1 MMSKYS
7 AFNDKGFKAAIQNLL
22 KQVQEVYL
30 SDNIPWV
37 VGYSGGKDSTAALQL
52 VWMALADLA
61 PEKRHKTIH
70 VITND
75 TLVENP
81 IVALWVNQSLETISV
96 TAQKLN
102 LPIVPNKLEPITD
115 DTFWVKMLGCGY
127 PAPRPKFRW
136 CTSRLKIDPTSRFIQ
151 KVVSTSGEAIVVLG
165 TRKAESAARAQVM
178 EKHSLNSTREHLNQ
192 HSSLTNAWIYPPIG
206 DWSNDDV
213 WTFLMQIDNP
223 WGYDNKDLLTM
234 YQGATEGGECPLVI
248 DTNTQSCGSSRFGCW
263 TCTLVDKD
271 RSMEA
276 MIQNDEEKE
285 WMLPL
290 LELRNAMDFRTMG
303 ERGDRGVRDFRRM
316 HGKVQ
321 IFNGEPIPGP
331 YVQSFR
337 EKLLRQLLEAQQ
349 WIRENGP
356 KEVRTI
362 ELITLRE
369 LRKIRDIWY
378 DEKHEIEDNL
388 PHIYEEVTGLP
399 FPDAKRF
406 SLPGLG
412 YEEMQLLKECCDG
425 DEIHYQLVRALL
437 HTEKKHSLMTRRT
450 GLFNSLEKVI
460 ERSFFED
467 TEDAKQYAL
476 EKKQSEESI
485 QEILQAFAN

>member
-1 MMSKYS
+1 MSKKS
-7 AFNDKGFKAAIQNLL
+7 IFDELGFDKTVDHFIE
-22 KQVQEVYL
+22 QVQEVYL
-30 SDNIPWV
+30 SDNTPWV
-37 VGYSGGKDSTAALQL
+37 VGYSGGKDSTAVLQL
-52 VWMALADLA
+52 VWFALQQL
-61 PEKRHKTIH
+61 PKEKLHKPVY

-81 IVALWVNQSLETISV
+81 IVALWVDKSLDNIG
-96 TAQKLN
+96 AAAKQQG
-102 LPIVPNKLEPITD
+102 LPIEKHKLEPETHD
-115 DTFWVKMLGCGY
+115 SFWVKLLGWGY

-151 KVVSTSGEAIVVLG
+151 RVVSDSGEAIVVLG
-165 TRKAESAARAQVM
+165 TRKAESAARAHVI
-178 EKHSLNSTREHLNQ
+178 EKHSKASSREHLNE
-192 HSSLTNAWIYPPIG
+192 HTSLSNAWIYPAIA

-213 WTFLMQIDNP
+213 WTFLLQKANP
-223 WGYDNKDLLTM
+223 WGHDNTDLLTM

-303 ERGDRGVRDFRRM
+303 ERGDREIRDFRRM

-331 YVQSFR
+331 YRQPFR
-337 EKLLRQLLEAQQ
+337 EKLLRLLLEAQQ

-356 KEVRTI
+356 EDVREI
-362 ELITLRE
+362 DLITLRE
-369 LRKIRDIWY
+369 LKKIREIWVN
-378 DEKHEIEDNL
+378 EKHEIEDSL
-388 PHIYEEVTGLP
+388 PAIYEEVIGVP
-399 FPDAKRF
+399 FPDPMRF
-406 SLPGLG
+406 NLAGLG
-412 YEEMQLLKECCDG
+412 YEEMQILHECCGD
-425 DEIHYQLVRALL
+425 DEIHYQLVRELL
-437 HTEKKHSLMTRRT
+437 HTEKQFSVMTRRS
-450 GLFNSLEKVI
+450 GLFK
-460 ERSFFED
+460 
-467 TEDAKQYAL
+467 AL
-476 EKKQSEESI
+476 EKAFEKGFFESEEEAKQKALEERAEKEAIEAKFNAHAS
-485 QEILQAFAN
+485 

>member
-1 MMSKYS
+1 MSKYS
-7 AFNDKGFKAAIQNLL
+7 AFTEKGFKASIQTLI
-22 KQVQEVYL
+22 KEIQEVYL

-37 VGYSGGKDSTAALQL
+37 VGYSGGKDSTAALQM
-52 VWMALADLA
+52 VWMAIADLPA
-61 PEKRHKTIH
+61 ANRRKEIH

-75 TLVENP
+75 TLIENP
-81 IVALWVNQSLETISV
+81 IVALWVNRSIETINKAA
-96 TAQKLN
+96 TDQN
-102 LPIVPNKLEPITD
+102 LPIKSNRLEPILE
-115 DTFWVKMLGCGY
+115 DTFWVKMLGWGY

-151 KVVSTSGEAIVVLG
+151 KMINSQGEAIVVLG
-165 TRKAESAARAQVM
+165 TRKAESSARAHVM
-178 EKHSLNSTREHLNQ
+178 SKHAQKSSRQHLSQ
-192 HSSLTNAWIYPPIG
+192 HTSMTNAWIYPPIG

-276 MIQNDEEKE
+276 MIANDEEKE

-290 LELRNAMDFRTMG
+290 LELRNTMDFRTMG
-303 ERGDRGVRDFRRM
+303 ERGDRNIRDFRRM

-331 YVQSFR
+331 YIQSFR
-337 EKLLRQLLEAQQ
+337 EKLLKLLLEAQQ

-356 KEVRTI
+356 DDVRNI
-362 ELITLRE
+362 ELITLPE
-369 LRKIRDIWY
+369 LRKIRDIWVT
-378 DEKHEIEDNL
+378 EKNEIEDSL
-388 PHIYEEVTGLP
+388 PHIYEEITGSP
-399 FPDAKRF
+399 FPDPKRF
-406 SLPGLG
+406 DLAGFG
-412 YEEMQLLKECCDG
+412 YDEMQLLKECCDG
-425 DEIHYQLVRALL
+425 DEIHYQMIRDLL
-437 HTEKKHSLMTRRT
+437 YSEKKFSLMTRRT
-450 GLFNSLEKVI
+450 GLFSALEKSI

-467 TEDAKQYAL
+467 IEDAKQYAL
-476 EKKQSEESI
+476 EKKKSMDEI
-485 QEILQAFAN
+485 QNIYNAVAN